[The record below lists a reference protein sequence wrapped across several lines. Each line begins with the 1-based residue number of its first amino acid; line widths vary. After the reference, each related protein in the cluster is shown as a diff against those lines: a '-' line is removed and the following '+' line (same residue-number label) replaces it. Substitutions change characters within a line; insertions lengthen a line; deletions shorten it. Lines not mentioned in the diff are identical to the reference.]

1 MRVGHLFRPKIE
13 DLACPWGDVA
23 HDAEV
28 VYEVVEVSASCLK
41 IGWIGQFAKVG
52 VLGILK
58 KCFCKVLNGWVREI
72 GASG

>member
-1 MRVGHLFRPKIE
+1 MRIGHVFGPKIK

-28 VYEVVEVSASCLK
+28 VYEDVEVSALCLK
-41 IGWIGQFAKVG
+41 IGWVGQFAKVG
-52 VLGILK
+52 VLGIFK
-58 KCFCKVLNGWVREI
+58 KCFGKVFIWWIREI